1 MPSLD
6 VPIVC
11 TFLQDFNV
19 PRHLRL
25 QPLSVLYKCTPT
37 FPRRHLS
44 TNLPF
49 FSGSLGESRRGRVPY
64 RSVGLTDRLSVRG
77 IIVDVIACAKVNF
90 HLSECNTFL
99 YGFYSLQSTF
109 MQDKVIGET
118 NILTIKEPPGVLC
131 KSRID
136 WHNIILHTC

>member
-1 MPSLD
+1 M
-6 VPIVC
+6 
-11 TFLQDFNV
+11 
-19 PRHLRL
+19 
-25 QPLSVLYKCTPT
+25 
-37 FPRRHLS
+37 
-44 TNLPF
+44 
-49 FSGSLGESRRGRVPY
+49 
-64 RSVGLTDRLSVRG
+64 SVGEAGFLTVPLRDRLSVRG
-77 IIVDVIACAKVNF
+77 IRVDVIACAKVNF